1 MNNLPGF
8 GSLRM
13 LPINGALNRC
23 QIWQRALSK
32 TINTQN
38 SSEGPVSAIL
48 STYRSVRCRLMRKMS
63 VAMIRRRS
71 SLNFLEKKPI
81 DAQSVANAGH
91 ARLPVTMRHY
101 PKTLAQKRSSIGI
114 EPPMMMPTSNVWASL
129 HAQRSFATMSDRLD
143 RAKATKRPKTLTERP
158 VVPTL
163 HLIRPEEATKLK
175 GIENGDATHSILRSS
190 KLTKESPPL
199 PVPRLAGP
207 TQKLLPNP
215 GKAQPSKERP
225 MVPIL
230 RFFENKDH
238 LDAAETFRS
247 VSIGPKPNEHRRLAP
262 FLPLRCEADSVAKR
276 REAQKDFAL
285 RRSSSVQYLMA
296 KHPLMN
302 RLRPPALSLLKSKEL
317 SQNVETFET
326 RLRALRTAQPLKL
339 KVPSAADID
348 CLTITQ
354 KYRGYKVP
362 RQPQVQN
369 TFGRMG
375 KKYGP
380 KQSSKSATMVLPSI
394 KAYKMTL
401 PEKSTRS
408 KKPRYQKSA
417 RKQSTKPKSFKLHST
432 RSKTASKNNNK
443 SQMTTVISKRPER
456 ENLNTLLG
464 DLLDNKKPPSRQQ
477 GDSITFNKISPLFK
491 LVTTSVEG
499 RRNLHN
505 RRFEKQL
512 ESPQL
517 YRHPIIRNISQSPT
531 VNRRAIFMS
540 QSAAYRA
547 KAILENKLN
556 ILLRADQD
564 EDDEEEDED
573 GN

>member
-1 MNNLPGF
+1 MTAF
-8 GSLRM
+8 
-13 LPINGALNRC
+13 NRC

-32 TINTQN
+32 TISCQN

-81 DAQSVANAGH
+81 DAQSVTNAGH

-101 PKTLAQKRSSIGI
+101 PKTLTQKRSSIGI

-143 RAKATKRPKTLTERP
+143 RAKATKRPKTLSERP
-158 VVPTL
+158 VVPIL
-163 HLIRPEEATKLK
+163 ELIKPEEATKLK
-175 GIENGDATHSILRSS
+175 GIDSGIAAHNSILRSS
-190 KLTKESPPL
+190 KLTKDSPPL

-207 TQKLLPNP
+207 TQKLLPNA
-215 GKAQPSKERP
+215 GKVLPTKDSERP
-225 MVPIL
+225 TVPIL
-230 RFFENKDH
+230 HFFENKDH
-238 LDAAETFRS
+238 LDGAETFRS
-247 VSIGPKPNEHRRLAP
+247 ISTGPKPKEQRRLAP

-296 KHPLMN
+296 KHPLMHK
-302 RLRPPALSLLKSKEL
+302 LRPPTLSILKSNEL

-339 KVPSAADID
+339 KVPSPADIER
-348 CLTITQ
+348 LTITQ
-354 KYRGYKVP
+354 KYRGFKLP
-362 RQPQVQN
+362 RQPQMQN
-369 TFGRMG
+369 TFPRMG

-380 KQSSKSATMVLPSI
+380 KQSFRSATVVLPSI
-394 KAYKMTL
+394 KAYRMTL
-401 PEKSTRS
+401 P
-408 KKPRYQKSA
+408 KKIIRNKKLRYQKTA
-417 RKQSTKPKSFKLHST
+417 QKQSAKPKSLKQQPT
-432 RSKTASKNNNK
+432 KNRNMDETKTKTKK
-443 SQMTTVISKRPER
+443 SHMMLIHNKRPER
-456 ENLNTLLG
+456 ENLNNLLG
-464 DLLDNKKPPSRQQ
+464 DLLDNKKPPTPQPTE
-477 GDSITFNKISPLFK
+477 SISFHKIAPLFK

-499 RRNLHN
+499 RSNLHN

-517 YRHPIIRNISQSPT
+517 YRHPIIRNINQSPS
-531 VNRRAIFMS
+531 VNRRAIFMG

-556 ILLRADQD
+556 LLLRADQE

-573 GN
+573 AN

>member
-1 MNNLPGF
+1 MNNLPGL

-32 TINTQN
+32 TINSQN

-101 PKTLAQKRSSIGI
+101 PKTLTQKRSSIGI

-158 VVPTL
+158 VVPIL
-163 HLIRPEEATKLK
+163 ELINPEEATKLK
-175 GIENGDATHSILRSS
+175 GIETGDAAHISILRSS

-207 TQKLLPNP
+207 TQKLLPNS
-215 GKAQPSKERP
+215 GKVLPTKDSVRP

-238 LDAAETFRS
+238 LDGTETFRS
-247 VSIGPKPNEHRRLAP
+247 ISTGPKPKEQRRLAP

-296 KHPLMN
+296 KHPLMHK
-302 RLRPPALSLLKSKEL
+302 LRPPTLSILKSNEL

-339 KVPSAADID
+339 KVPSPADIER
-348 CLTITQ
+348 LTITQ
-354 KYRGYKVP
+354 KYRGFKLP

-369 TFGRMG
+369 TFPRMG

-380 KQSSKSATMVLPSI
+380 KQSFRSATVVLPSI
-394 KAYKMTL
+394 KAYRMTL
-401 PEKSTRS
+401 PKKIIRN
-408 KKPRYQKSA
+408 KKPRYQKPA
-417 RKQSTKPKSFKLHST
+417 QKLQPTKSIDMNET
-432 RSKTASKNNNK
+432 TTKTKK
-443 SQMTTVISKRPER
+443 SQMMLIHNKRPER
-456 ENLNTLLG
+456 ENLNDLLG
-464 DLLDNKKPPSRQQ
+464 DLLDKKKPSTPQLTE
-477 GDSITFNKISPLFK
+477 SISFHKIAPLFK

-499 RRNLHN
+499 RSNLHN

-517 YRHPIIRNISQSPT
+517 YRHPIIRNINQSPS
-531 VNRRAIFMS
+531 VNRRAIFMG

-556 ILLRADQD
+556 ILLRADQE

-573 GN
+573 AN